1 MSKNNGEE
9 QEPKEKSED
18 ILDKTKQD
26 DSKNKKEDITKIK
39 TKEEI
44 KTKNNKK
51 SLWLIILFS
60 VLVVFLLVISVI
72 FALINI
78 NNEKIL
84 DNVTIMGI
92 DVSDL
97 TKEEAK
103 KAVTEVV
110 DAKLAEELVLKK
122 DEYETSTNRNH
133 RPWRYFRKTYQRIA
147 CLPAGVDRC
156 RL

>member
-18 ILDKTKQD
+18 KLDKTKQD

-97 TKEEAK
+97 TREEAK

-122 DEYETSTNRNH
+122 DEYETSINANQISARVWY
-133 RPWRYFRKTYQRIA
+133 R
-147 CLPAGVDRC
+147 
-156 RL
+156 

>member
-18 ILDKTKQD
+18 ILDKTKQN
-26 DSKNKKEDITKIK
+26 DSNTKQENANKINTKENKKVKV
-39 TKEEI
+39 
-44 KTKNNKK
+44 KNNRK

-60 VLVVFLLVISVI
+60 VLIVLLLLVSVI

-84 DNVTIMGI
+84 DNVSIMGI
-92 DVSDL
+92 DVSEL
-97 TKEEAK
+97 TREEAK

-110 DAKLAEELVLKK
+110 DVKLTEELVLKK
-122 DEYETSTNRNH
+122 DEYETTLNANQISARIRH
-133 RPWRYFRKTYQRIA
+133 R
-147 CLPAGVDRC
+147 
-156 RL
+156 

>member
-84 DNVTIMGI
+84 NNVTIMGI

-97 TKEEAK
+97 TREEAK

-122 DEYETSTNRNH
+122 DEYETSINANQISAR
-133 RPWRYFRKTYQRIA
+133 
-147 CLPAGVDRC
+147 V
-156 RL
+156 

>member
-92 DVSDL
+92 DVSDF
-97 TKEEAK
+97 TREEAK

-122 DEYETSTNRNH
+122 DEYETSINANQISAR
-133 RPWRYFRKTYQRIA
+133 
-147 CLPAGVDRC
+147 V
-156 RL
+156 

>member
-9 QEPKEKSED
+9 QEPKEKSEN

-26 DSKNKKEDITKIK
+26 NSKNKQENITKIK
-39 TKEEI
+39 TKEEKEEV

-60 VLVVFLLVISVI
+60 ALVVFLLVISVI

-92 DVSDL
+92 DVSNL
-97 TKEEAK
+97 TREEAN

-110 DAKLAEELVLKK
+110 DAKLTEELVLKK
-122 DEYETSTNRNH
+122 DEYETSLNANQVSAR
-133 RPWRYFRKTYQRIA
+133 
-147 CLPAGVDRC
+147 V
-156 RL
+156 

>member
-97 TKEEAK
+97 TREEAK

-122 DEYETSTNRNH
+122 DEYETSINANQISAR
-133 RPWRYFRKTYQRIA
+133 
-147 CLPAGVDRC
+147 V
-156 RL
+156 

>member
-78 NNEKIL
+78 NNEKIFYHRGNHSGRFRL
-84 DNVTIMGI
+84 RIYC
-92 DVSDL
+92 L
-97 TKEEAK
+97 AK
-103 KAVTEVV
+103 KGQQNGQFSGYRSGFGLNQK
-110 DAKLAEELVLKK
+110 KL
-122 DEYETSTNRNH
+122 H
-133 RPWRYFRKTYQRIA
+133 
-147 CLPAGVDRC
+147 
-156 RL
+156 

>member
-84 DNVTIMGI
+84 NNVTIMGI

-97 TKEEAK
+97 TRK
-103 KAVTEVV
+103 K
-110 DAKLAEELVLKK
+110 LK
-122 DEYETSTNRNH
+122 R
-133 RPWRYFRKTYQRIA
+133 Q
-147 CLPAGVDRC
+147 
-156 RL
+156 